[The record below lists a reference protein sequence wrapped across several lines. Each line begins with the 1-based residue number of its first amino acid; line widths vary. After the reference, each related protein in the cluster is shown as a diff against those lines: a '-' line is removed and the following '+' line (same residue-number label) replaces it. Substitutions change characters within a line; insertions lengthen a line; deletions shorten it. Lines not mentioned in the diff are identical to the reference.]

1 MWMCVTLWS
10 RMLSTSCLIPCP
22 CVVYVIRGNK
32 DILIDWLID
41 RSLGCLT
48 LIRPQQLQEQ
58 QHPFLSACAAFSCVQ
73 TMVWLPVFRFFNVR
87 ADVNARDCTQG
98 LYTQHKK
105 SALKG
110 DSGRKKSLT
119 HLIGESNP
127 HQYCAWFFSL
137 LLYPLSLFKEMYSTD
152 LEFWWACP
160 TCQQMFPM
168 GILGDEAH
176 WAVSVHGH

>member
-73 TMVWLPVFRFFNVR
+73 TMVWLPVFRVFNVR

-110 DSGRKKSLT
+110 DSGRKNPLHISLGNQT
-119 HLIGESNP
+119 HISIVLG
-127 HQYCAWFFSL
+127 FSACC
-137 LLYPLSLFKEMYSTD
+137 ST
-152 LEFWWACP
+152 
-160 TCQQMFPM
+160 
-168 GILGDEAH
+168 H
-176 WAVSVHGH
+176 WAYLKKCIPPTWNFGGHVPRANKCSPWGFSAMRHIGQ